1 MVHNLRNPPPS
12 AKAKVRPLRLD
23 LTTLN
28 PVLSTADTRNITR
41 RAERGHLALAAA
53 SQRISVLG
61 ARFGV
66 QLFERRAPGVEPAEA
81 GRALVRPVRQLHAKL
96 HALPSEVVEFSRGIM
111 GHLRIVANASALSE
125 CLPPALARRS

>member
-1 MVHNLRNPPPS
+1 M
-12 AKAKVRPLRLD
+12 RPLRLD

-53 SQRISVLG
+53 SQRIPDLG

-66 QLFERRAPGVEPAEA
+66 QLFERRVPGVEPTEA

-96 HALPSEVVEFSRGIM
+96 HALPSEVVEFNRGIM